1 MCISYNDDAVIH
13 TLAAVPFFVSLREIG
28 ARSSRSN
35 PNVEG
40 MTFVVPLS
48 ALVKCG
54 SDVGIDPAKQPHMR
68 RITLGVHS
76 SLEAVGLTAVVST
89 LLAKHEISA
98 ANMIAGYHHD
108 HLFVPA
114 NDAERAVELL
124 IQLAEESRVATCSVT
139 KMIVLARVTR
149 MLVCCIV
156 DTDISTQY

>member
-1 MCISYNDDAVIH
+1 VCITYNDDAVIH

-28 ARSSRSN
+28 ARSSCSN

-40 MTFVVPLS
+40 MTFVMPLS

-54 SDVGIDPAKQPHMR
+54 SDVGIDPAKQPYMR

-76 SLEAVGLTAVVST
+76 SLEAVGLTAAVST
-89 LLAKHEISA
+89 LLARHGIS

-124 IQLAEESRVATCSVT
+124 IQLAEESRVATCSGNQNDCSGESNEDAG
-139 KMIVLARVTR
+139 L
-149 MLVCCIV
+149 LHC
-156 DTDISTQY
+156 